1 MQGVIIST
9 SGILVRAMIV
19 MNQSVSAKMF
29 PPMYCI
35 GFEHAPSKYINLEKR
50 TTY

>member
-19 MNQSVSAKMF
+19 MNQSVSAKML